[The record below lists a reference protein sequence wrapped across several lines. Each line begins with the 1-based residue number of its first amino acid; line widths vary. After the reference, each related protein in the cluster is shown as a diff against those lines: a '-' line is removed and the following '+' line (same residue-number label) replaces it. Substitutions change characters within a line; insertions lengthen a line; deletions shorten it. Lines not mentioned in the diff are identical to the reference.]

1 MTFSLHP
8 KAAADLTSIVAFY
21 KKEASTQIAGRFIDE
36 FERVVNLLV
45 EKPGFGSPFDLP
57 RRSYPLRT
65 FPYAVIYR
73 HTTDGLRI
81 LAVRHHSRH
90 PNHGLGR
97 H

>member
-8 KAAADLTSIVAFY
+8 KAAADLTAIVAFY
-21 KKEASTQIAGRFIDE
+21 QKEATPRVAARFIDE
-36 FERVVNLLV
+36 FERVVHLLV
-45 EKPGFGSPFDLP
+45 ENPAFGTPFDLP

-73 HTTDGLRI
+73 PAHDGLRI

-90 PNHGLGR
+90 PNHGLER

>member
-1 MTFSLHP
+1 MKLSLHP
-8 KAAADLTSIVAFY
+8 QAAADLADIVAFY
-21 KKEASTQIAGRFIDE
+21 QKEATARVAARFIDE
-36 FERVVNLLV
+36 FERVAHLLV
-45 EKPGFGSPFDLP
+45 ENPGFGTPFDLP
-57 RRSYPLRT
+57 RRTYPLRS

-73 HTTDGLRI
+73 PAHEGLRI